1 MLKKILVVEDNEDN
15 RRILVYRLRKIG
27 RFDIREAANGQQAI
41 EAVKVERPDLIFMDL
56 KMPVMDGWEATKR
69 IREMDGGEAIRIIA
83 LTAQAMAG
91 DEQKALAIGCDDYL
105 AKPVVD
111 PDLVRQKLERLI
123 GVAACPALARAD
135 RRARTAA
142 GLPRAGGNLLA
153 SQRGRPVPDCRD
165 EGGGKRRR

>member
-1 MLKKILVVEDNEDN
+1 MLVLILGGERSAFDERRGECVANRGNAWWWARRTWFMLKKILVVEDNEDN

-69 IREMDGGEAIRIIA
+69 IREMDGGETIRIIA

-123 GVAACPALARAD
+123 GVAA
-135 RRARTAA
+135 
-142 GLPRAGGNLLA
+142 
-153 SQRGRPVPDCRD
+153 
-165 EGGGKRRR
+165 

>member
-69 IREMDGGEAIRIIA
+69 IREMDGGETIRIIA

-91 DEQKALAIGCDDYL
+91 DEQKALANGCDDYL

-111 PDLVRQKLERLI
+111 PSLVREKIERLL
-123 GVAACPALARAD
+123 GV
-135 RRARTAA
+135 
-142 GLPRAGGNLLA
+142 
-153 SQRGRPVPDCRD
+153 SRPH
-165 EGGGKRRR
+165 

>member
-1 MLKKILVVEDNEDN
+1 MTQRKRILVVEDNEDN

-27 RFDIREAANGQQAI
+27 DFEIVEAQNGLEAI
-41 EAVKVERPDLIFMDL
+41 EMTEKCTPDLIFMDL

-69 IREMDGGEAIRIIA
+69 IRRTESGRRVAIIA

-111 PDLVRQKLERLI
+111 PEVVREKVERLLRKNETL
-123 GVAACPALARAD
+123 VAAA
-135 RRARTAA
+135 
-142 GLPRAGGNLLA
+142 
-153 SQRGRPVPDCRD
+153 Q
-165 EGGGKRRR
+165 

>member
-1 MLKKILVVEDNEDN
+1 MKKKILVVEDNEDN

-27 RFDIREAANGQQAI
+27 DFDIIEAQNGLEAI
-41 EAVKVERPDLIFMDL
+41 EMTEKHQPDLIFMDL

-69 IREMDGGEAIRIIA
+69 IREMNGGDGVRIIA

-111 PDLVRQKLERLI
+111 PEMVREKVERLLKKY
-123 GVAACPALARAD
+123 GPTLAA
-135 RRARTAA
+135 
-142 GLPRAGGNLLA
+142 
-153 SQRGRPVPDCRD
+153 VH
-165 EGGGKRRR
+165 

>member
-27 RFDIREAANGQQAI
+27 QFDIREAANGQQAV
-41 EAVKVERPDLIFMDL
+41 EAVQQDPPDLIFMDL

-69 IREMDGGEAIRIIA
+69 IRVTEGGRRVAIIA

-111 PDLVRQKLERLI
+111 PEMVREKVERLLKKY
-123 GVAACPALARAD
+123 GPTLAA
-135 RRARTAA
+135 
-142 GLPRAGGNLLA
+142 
-153 SQRGRPVPDCRD
+153 VH
-165 EGGGKRRR
+165 

>member
-1 MLKKILVVEDNEDN
+1 MDEPKKILIVEDDEDC
-15 RRILVYRLRKIG
+15 RVILICRLRKLG
-27 RFDIREAANGQQAI
+27 RFDIREAANGHQAI
-41 EAVKVERPDLIFMDL
+41 DAVRADLPDLIFMDL

-69 IREMDGGEAIRIIA
+69 IREMDGGDSVRIIA

-123 GVAACPALARAD
+123 GAAA
-135 RRARTAA
+135 
-142 GLPRAGGNLLA
+142 
-153 SQRGRPVPDCRD
+153 
-165 EGGGKRRR
+165 

>member
-1 MLKKILVVEDNEDN
+1 MKSGRNRNAGDKSTDYRAGVFFRASLRLRRCACILAGAQRGDVMLKKILVVEDNEDN

-41 EAVKVERPDLIFMDL
+41 EAVRADLPDLIFMDL

-69 IREMDGGEAIRIIA
+69 IREMDGGETIRIIA

-123 GVAACPALARAD
+123 GVAA
-135 RRARTAA
+135 
-142 GLPRAGGNLLA
+142 
-153 SQRGRPVPDCRD
+153 
-165 EGGGKRRR
+165 